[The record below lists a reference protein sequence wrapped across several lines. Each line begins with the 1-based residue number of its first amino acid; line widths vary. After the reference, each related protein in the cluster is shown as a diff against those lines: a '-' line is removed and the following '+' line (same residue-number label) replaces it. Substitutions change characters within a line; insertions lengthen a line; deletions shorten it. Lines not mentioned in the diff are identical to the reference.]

1 MEDLITIDE
10 VYQIVEQMDVELGDL
25 VRSGEMNDPLE
36 DCKAHDDAPN
46 LYYRAEVIRV
56 FTWLIESRK

>member
-1 MEDLITIDE
+1 MKELMTIEE
-10 VYQIVEQMDVELGDL
+10 VSQFVEQMDVEFGDL

-36 DCKAHDDAPN
+36 ECKAHEYGSG
-46 LYYRAEVIRV
+46 LYYRIEVERV